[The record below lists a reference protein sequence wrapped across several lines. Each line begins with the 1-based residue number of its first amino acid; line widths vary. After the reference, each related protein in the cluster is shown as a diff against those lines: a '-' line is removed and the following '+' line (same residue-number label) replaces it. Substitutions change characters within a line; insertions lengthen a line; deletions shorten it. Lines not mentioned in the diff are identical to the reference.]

1 MTKLIGLVKP
11 LTAYMALAVIMGIVG
26 HLCASFITIFG
37 GFAVLDLVGV
47 NVPFSLTIIFISL
60 AIFSVLR
67 AALRYAEQ
75 ACNHFIAFKLL
86 ALIRDKVFQA
96 LRKLCPAK
104 LESKDK
110 GDLISV
116 ITSDIELLEV
126 FYAHTISPV
135 LIWFFFTLI
144 MTAFIASYHIWLGG
158 LALIAYLTIGVI
170 IPLIIS
176 KISGDDGMKFRSKSG
191 ALSGFVL
198 DSLRGLSETIQYGQG
213 QKRLAEMNK
222 KTDEL
227 SADEERMKKIAGR
240 NIAVTNTVILIFDFM
255 MLFLSAYLYQTN
267 AIGFDGILICTA
279 TWVAEGKGSDK
290 QKFTAAK
297 DGMITFAYH
306 KLRCAVAVSLE
317 VDTMAISAFEAM
329 LINNIVEAMTK
340 ALEQAIISGD
350 GNGKP
355 KGILNETP
363 AEGQK
368 LTSLKPAYAD
378 LIAAEAALPQAYEN
392 GAVWCMSKNTFMQY
406 YGLTDSNGQ
415 PIGRVNYGI
424 AGKPERFLLG
434 RQVVCCDYVP
444 TYSTGVAENTAFAFL
459 FNFKDYVLN
468 TNYAMGVKK
477 YEDNDTDDKVTKG
490 IMLADGKVVD
500 KNSLVTICMGKAM

>member
-1 MTKLIGLVKP
+1 MRLKEIEARLAQIRNELNTRAAE
-11 LTAYMALAVIMGIVG
+11 LTAEEITALETEVTDLQEERTQILEQAERRNNLLARIAAGESIDDG
-26 HLCASFITIFG
+26 QG
-37 GFAVLDLVGV
+37 GEGAA
-47 NVPFSLTIIFISL
+47 PR
-60 AIFSVLR
+60 VLR
-67 AALRYAEQ
+67 NFSGAAGEGDDGDKYGSMEYRKAFMRYVCRGAAIPAEYRADAVSSTTDVGATIPTTVLNQ
-75 ACNHFIAFKLL
+75 I
-86 ALIRDKVFQA
+86 VQ
-96 LRKLCPAK
+96 K
-104 LESKDK
+104 LEST
-110 GDLISV
+110 GMI
-116 ITSDIELLEV
+116 
-126 FYAHTISPV
+126 
-135 LIWFFFTLI
+135 
-144 MTAFIASYHIWLGG
+144 
-158 LALIAYLTIGVI
+158 LALVTRTAYKGGVA
-170 IPLIIS
+170 IPVS
-176 KISGDDGMKFRSKSG
+176 
-191 ALSGFVL
+191 
-198 DSLRGLSETIQYGQG
+198 
-213 QKRLAEMNK
+213 
-222 KTDEL
+222 
-227 SADEERMKKIAGR
+227 
-240 NIAVTNTVILIFDFM
+240 TVKP
-255 MLFLSAYLYQTN
+255 
-267 AIGFDGILICTA
+267 TA
-279 TWVAEGKGSDK
+279 TWVAEGKSSDK
-290 QKFTAAK
+290 QKFTATK

-444 TYSTGVAENTAFAFL
+444 TYSASVGENTAFAFL

-500 KNSLVTICMGKAM
+500 KNSLVTICMGRSA